1 MTTFHNGT
9 RDQGP
14 GTRDTEHR
22 IKDSGIRRLAQQAGR
37 HTMEGLIFA
46 SFQAD
51 GKSTGLTEVVRYGVF
66 TPALYNE
73 LLRHVEI
80 DLSTIPRR

>member
-1 MTTFHNGT
+1 
-9 RDQGP
+9 
-14 GTRDTEHR
+14 
-22 IKDSGIRRLAQQAGR
+22 
-37 HTMEGLIFA
+37 MEGLIFA